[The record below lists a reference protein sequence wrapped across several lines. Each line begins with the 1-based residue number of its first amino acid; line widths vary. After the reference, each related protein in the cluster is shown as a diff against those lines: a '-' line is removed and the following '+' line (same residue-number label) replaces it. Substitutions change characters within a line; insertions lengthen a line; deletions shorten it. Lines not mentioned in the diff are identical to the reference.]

1 MELSV
6 PQFGS
11 SPSTSVRV
19 ELNQGSKIGQTF
31 TLGWADEFSDCR
43 GEKWSDPDKKET
55 VFTALV
61 TTSCSIVV
69 KKKTALILI
78 TGQRW

>member
-1 MELSV
+1 MEFSV

-55 VFTALV
+55 VYRALV
-61 TTSCSIVV
+61 TAS
-69 KKKTALILI
+69 
-78 TGQRW
+78 